1 MCLGCATCLF
11 HACQSKLT
19 FAMLYIYQPATTLRT
34 LPTAATAHHPR
45 STRKG
50 VILSQR
56 QASPKCR
63 PSPQFRRLRLQ
74 MLSVVSK
81 HDQIGISPP
90 QDHALRSVL
99 QDRLCP
105 PAACQTVV
113 QLSSPVAIYGRDQD
127 ARLLD
132 VQLPPPDEA
141 ALQSFIGSGNA
152 GS

>member
-1 MCLGCATCLF
+1 
-11 HACQSKLT
+11 
-19 FAMLYIYQPATTLRT
+19 
-34 LPTAATAHHPR
+34 
-45 STRKG
+45 
-50 VILSQR
+50 
-56 QASPKCR
+56 
-63 PSPQFRRLRLQ
+63 